1 MEAIIDAL
9 RMAIIMREIS
19 GLECDD
25 LREIEAALS
34 EWWAWES

>member
-1 MEAIIDAL
+1 MDKIIDDL

-19 GLECDD
+19 GLYCDD
-25 LREIEAALS
+25 LREIEASLS

>member
-19 GLECDD
+19 RLECDD